1 MELKE
6 AVRKRRSI
14 RKYVKGAPLPE
25 EDLRGILEAA
35 MMAPSARN
43 GRPWEFVVVE
53 SEEKKKEVV
62 DAHPYCR
69 HLLEAAAGIVV
80 LVPGPF
86 EETGYRFTPQD
97 AGAAIENLMLE
108 ALDRGFGTCWCGIF
122 PGKERVEKI
131 AEILGTDMI
140 PIGIV
145 TVGKAAE
152 EPAARGYYD
161 EKKVR
166 RI

>member
-1 MELKE
+1 MELRE
-6 AVRKRRSI
+6 AIRKRRSV
-14 RKYVKGAPLPE
+14 RRYVKGAPVSE
-25 EDLRGILEAA
+25 EDLKGMLEAA
-35 MMAPSARN
+35 MMAPSANNR
-43 GRPWEFVVVE
+43 RPWEFIVVE
-53 SEEKKKEVV
+53 SEEKKAALAAV
-62 DAHPYCR
+62 HPYAG
-69 HLLEAAAGIVV
+69 HLRDAALGIVV

-108 ALDRGFGTCWCGIF
+108 ALDRGYGTCWCGIF
-122 PGKERVEKI
+122 PGRDRTEAIAKI
-131 AEILGTDMI
+131 LATDLV
-140 PIGIV
+140 PVGLV
-145 TVGKAAE
+145 TVGRPAE

>member
-6 AVRKRRSI
+6 AIRKRRSI
-14 RKYVKGAPLPE
+14 RRYVKGAPVAE
-25 EDLRGILEAA
+25 EDLKGILEAA

-53 SEEKKKEVV
+53 SEEKKREIV
-62 DAHPYCR
+62 AHHPYCR
-69 HLLEAAAGIVV
+69 HLLDAAMGIVV

-108 ALDRGFGTCWCGIF
+108 ALDRGYGTCWCGIF
-122 PGKERVEKI
+122 PGKDRTEEIAKI
-131 AEILGTDMI
+131 LETDLV
-140 PIGIV
+140 PVGIV
-145 TVGKAAE
+145 TLGRADE